1 MKVKKKLRDLTPE
14 EYRNWRTKYCIGHI
28 DCSSSHSTCDDCP
41 FTSVIC
47 NGSDKKIWVNNKD
60 LYSDKFLN
68 QEIEIEVFILTDKEK
83 EYLGNVIKPFRNNI
97 QYIIKQTGPTG
108 LDNSDYE
115 YITIFIKTTTNIA
128 WLGQEYIV
136 FPLFKKGT
144 MYNNMKVENPYTL
157 EELGLFLKKE

>member
-28 DCSSSHSTCDDCP
+28 DCSSSSHSTCDDCP

-68 QEIEIEVFILTDKEK
+68 QEIELEKPDILTKKEK
-83 EYLGNVIKPFRNNI
+83 ECLQKAIGSFRN
-97 QYIIKQTGPTG
+97 KV
-108 LDNSDYE
+108 E
-115 YITIFIKTTTNIA
+115 YIAKINGRNGYEFISIGIGCNL
-128 WLGQEYIV
+128 WDMYG
-136 FPLFKKGT
+136 FPIEGGT
-144 MYNNMKVENPYTL
+144 MYKNMKVGKKYSL
-157 EELGLFLKKE
+157 EELGLSLKKE